1 MTSGKDAPSTSS
13 TQYALNLGLAGFAG
27 QVGCIT
33 LVIIIAALL
42 GGLWLDRQFGV
53 KPLFT
58 ILFLLGSVPI
68 TIFVM
73 FRVAMSAIAKIKP
86 VVPPKGTATQEKK
99 EENSSE

>member
-1 MTSGKDAPSTSS
+1 MAQTDNDRRNI
-13 TQYALNLGLAGFAG
+13 LNTILIVLVG
-27 QVGCIT
+27 QVGCLT
-33 LVIIIAALL
+33 LVIIIVALL
-42 GGLWLDRQFGV
+42 GGLWLDNQLGV

-73 FRVAMSAIAKIKP
+73 FRVAMSAISRIKP
-86 VVPPKGTATQEKK
+86 VTPVKSNQVKK

>member
-1 MTSGKDAPSTSS
+1 MTPGKDTTPTNN

-27 QVGCIT
+27 QVGCLT
-33 LVIIIAALL
+33 LVIIIGALV
-42 GGLWLDRQFGV
+42 GGLWLDNQLGV

>member
-1 MTSGKDAPSTSS
+1 MAPGNNSTQKNK

-27 QVGCIT
+27 QVGCLT
-33 LVIIIAALL
+33 LVIIMAALL
-42 GGLWLDRQFGV
+42 GGLWLDNQFGV

-58 ILFLLGSVPI
+58 ILFLIGSVPI

-73 FRVAMSAIAKIKP
+73 FRVAMSAISRIKP
-86 VVPPKGTATQEKK
+86 VAPVKSSHVKK

>member
-1 MTSGKDAPSTSS
+1 MAPGDNSTQKNN

-27 QVGCIT
+27 QVGCLT
-33 LVIIIAALL
+33 LVIIMAALL
-42 GGLWLDRQFGV
+42 GGLWLDNQFGV

-58 ILFLLGSVPI
+58 VLFLIGSVPI

-73 FRVAMSAIAKIKP
+73 FRVAMSAISKIKP
-86 VVPPKGTATQEKK
+86 VTPVKSNQEKK